1 MRIVPA
7 AGQLCR
13 GPDSRGGSVFVAF
26 RLALTGARQANIER
40 DTYTRGTI
48 VFRVD
53 ISIFF
58 LIFTPNHITVTLRN
72 KIQGLTENSLSFMF
86 KCS

>member
-1 MRIVPA
+1 MFLMRIVPA

-58 LIFTPNHITVTLRN
+58 LYFSPNYVTVPYVT
-72 KIQGLTENSLSFMF
+72 KF
-86 KCS
+86 KG